1 MVYTYPATI
10 REQNGTF
17 YAAVPDIHGCVT
29 TGRSKSDASNQIADA
44 LAACLCALE
53 DLGALIPPAS
63 TPYGIPHGP
72 EDICVLIRV
81 DTVAFR
87 EMTAPRTVRKAVSI
101 PAWMADRADKLG
113 IDYSKVLQDALR
125 RQLT

>member
-10 REQNGTF
+10 REENGTF
-17 YAAVPDIHGCVT
+17 YAAVPDIPGCVT
-29 TGRSKSDASNQIADA
+29 TARNKSDASNQIAEA

-53 DLGALIPPAS
+53 DLGAFIPPAS

-72 EDICVLIRV
+72 EDIRVWIRV
-81 DTVAFR
+81 DTVVSR
-87 EMTAPRTVRKAVSI
+87 EMADPRTVRKTVSI

-125 RQLT
+125 RQLM